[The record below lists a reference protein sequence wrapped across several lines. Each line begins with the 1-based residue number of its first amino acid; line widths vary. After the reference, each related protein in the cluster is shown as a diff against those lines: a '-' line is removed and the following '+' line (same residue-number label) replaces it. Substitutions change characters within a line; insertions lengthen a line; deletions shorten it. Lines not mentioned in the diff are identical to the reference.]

1 MLLGDC
7 PPEPVS
13 PSPLPSITTATATT
27 TTTTD
32 HTNNTESTQQQP
44 QQAEYKATP
53 PPKGLDVLHA
63 TSAALIHA
71 LRDVLIDSDF
81 ENAMKALTA
90 WIPVRDE
97 DLLMKVANAEWRRH
111 RARGAKLWERE
122 GGKKDLKEKDD
133 KKEAKKE
140 AKEKEKEKK
149 ERKEKEKQEG
159 GRDGKG
165 KDKSKQGLGLG
176 SLDWLGGRRA
186 GEGR

>member
-7 PPEPVS
+7 PPEPASASS
-13 PSPLPSITTATATT
+13 PSPPLLTTAATITT
-27 TTTTD
+27 TTSD
-32 HTNNTESTQQQP
+32 DTNNNESTQQ
-44 QQAEYKATP
+44 AEDKTTP

-97 DLLMKVANAEWRRH
+97 DLLMKVARAEWRRH
-111 RARGAKLWERE
+111 QAKGARLWEWE
-122 GGKKDLKEKDD
+122 GGKKDLKEKEE
-133 KKEAKKE
+133 KKEMKKE
-140 AKEKEKEKK
+140 MKEKEKEKK

-159 GRDGKG
+159 GRDHKG

-176 SLDWLGGRRA
+176 PLEWLGGRRA
-186 GEGR
+186 SEGR